1 MLLPEE
7 RDNKMNTFVQAQVT
21 SYELLVRDAPEVP
34 QWKQPVIAL
43 ACSPSLDAVGTT
55 NSGCRNQC

>member
-7 RDNKMNTFVQAQVT
+7 RNNKMNTFMQAQVT

-34 QWKQPVIAL
+34 Q
-43 ACSPSLDAVGTT
+43 
-55 NSGCRNQC
+55 